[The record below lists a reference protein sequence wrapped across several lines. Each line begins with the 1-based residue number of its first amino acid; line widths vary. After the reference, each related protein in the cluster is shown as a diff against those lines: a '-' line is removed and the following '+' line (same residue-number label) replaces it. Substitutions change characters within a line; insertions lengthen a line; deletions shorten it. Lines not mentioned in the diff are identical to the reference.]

1 MAYPQKLLSDGEVIV
16 HEMRPHWRALVFP
29 AFWLIVIAAAGS
41 YLAAM
46 TDNSGLRWIVLG
58 IALALLIWLVL
69 IPFLTWISSQ
79 YVITNRRII
88 TRSGILARRGR
99 DMPLSKVNDV
109 SFSYGV
115 IDRMLGCGTIDVQS
129 AGENQGIIIANV
141 PHVEDIQR
149 EISRLHEEDDA
160 RRRRGG
166 PSASDIQ

>member
-16 HEMRPHWRALVFP
+16 HEMRPHWRSLVFP
-29 AFWLIVIAAAGS
+29 AFWLIVIAGAGAF
-41 YLAAM
+41 LAGKVDG
-46 TDNSGLRWIVLG
+46 TLRWIVLG
-58 IALALLIWLVL
+58 IALALLVWLVV

>member
-1 MAYPQKLLSDGEVIV
+1 MAYPQKLLSDGEVVV
-16 HEMRPHWRALVFP
+16 HEMRPHWRSLVFP
-29 AFWLIVIAAAGS
+29 GFWLIVIAAAGS

-129 AGENQGIIIANV
+129 AGENQGILIANV
-141 PHVEDIQR
+141 PHVEEIQR
-149 EISRLHEEDDA
+149 EIARLHEEDDA

-166 PSASDIQ
+166 PSGGDIQ

>member
-1 MAYPQKLLSDGEVIV
+1 MAYPQKLLSDGETIV
-16 HEMRPHWRALVFP
+16 HEMRPHWRSLVFP

-58 IALALLIWLVL
+58 LALALLVWLTV

-141 PHVEDIQR
+141 PHVEEIQR

-166 PSASDIQ
+166 PSAGDIQ

>member
-16 HEMRPHWRALVFP
+16 HEMRPHWRSLVVP
-29 AFWLIVIAAAGS
+29 AFWLIVIAGAGAF
-41 YLAAM
+41 LAGKVDG
-46 TDNSGLRWIVLG
+46 TLRWIVLG
-58 IALALLIWLVL
+58 LALVLLVWLVVV
-69 IPFLTWISSQ
+69 PFLTWASSQ

-129 AGENQGIIIANV
+129 AGENQGILIANV

>member
-1 MAYPQKLLSDGEVIV
+1 MAYPQKLLSDGEAVV
-16 HEMRPHWRALVFP
+16 LEMRPHWRALVFP
-29 AFWLIVIAAAGS
+29 AFWLIVIAGAGA
-41 YLAAM
+41 YLAG
-46 TDNSGLRWIVLG
+46 TVDGTLRWLVLA
-58 IALALLIWLVL
+58 IALALLVWLAV
-69 IPFLTWISSQ
+69 IPFLTWLSSQ

-141 PHVEDIQR
+141 PRVEEIQR
-149 EISRLHEEDDA
+149 EIARLHEEDDA

-166 PSASDIQ
+166 GAAGDIQ

>member
-1 MAYPQKLLSDGEVIV
+1 MAYPQKLLSEGETVV
-16 HEMRPHWRALVFP
+16 HEMRPHWRSLVFP
-29 AFWLIVIAAAGS
+29 AFWLIVIAGAGAYVAGTS
-41 YLAAM
+41 
-46 TDNSGLRWIVLG
+46 DNSTVRWGVLLVAVGL
-58 IALALLIWLVL
+58 LLWLVV
-69 IPFLTWISSQ
+69 IPFLTWISTE

-129 AGENQGIIIANV
+129 AGENQGILIANV
-141 PHVEDIQR
+141 PHVEEIQR
-149 EISRLHEEDDA
+149 EIARLHEEDDA

-166 PSASDIQ
+166 PSGGDIQ

>member
-1 MAYPQKLLSDGEVIV
+1 MAYPQKLLSDGETIV
-16 HEMRPHWRALVFP
+16 HEMRPHWRSLVFP
-29 AFWLIVIAAAGS
+29 AFWLIVIAGAGA
-41 YLAAM
+41 YLAGKV
-46 TDNSGLRWIVLG
+46 DGSLRWIVLA
-58 IALALLIWLVL
+58 IALALLVWLVV
-69 IPFLTWISSQ
+69 IPFLTWASSQ

-129 AGENQGIIIANV
+129 AGENQGIVIANV

-166 PSASDIQ
+166 PSASDVQ

>member
-1 MAYPQKLLSDGEVIV
+1 MAYPQKLLSDGETIV
-16 HEMRPHWRALVFP
+16 HEMRPHWRSLVFP